1 MILLAAAVARPAPVP
16 RPAAVPK
23 PAAPAGEV
31 VDRIVARIEGD
42 IITLGEIREL
52 GAFQK
57 LTGRAIATEETL
69 LRQLIDQWI
78 VANDAAAARF
88 PQPDADDVDA
98 EVARLEH
105 TAGTSE
111 AFAPRLAALGL
122 TAKALRRMV
131 TRELYLE
138 RYLDYKFRPTVKT
151 DPQAIEVYY
160 RDTLLPQLKARNESS
175 PPIESVSEQIREV
188 LVQKDISRL
197 SEEWLAQ
204 TRAQIHVERMDA
216 GPAQLSVE
224 PPTPKPAPPPL
235 TVPEISPGVS
245 PGTTPAPAPAPPQPA
260 VTPSPSGP
268 TIKDLP

>member
-1 MILLAAAVARPAPVP
+1 MRSVGLFAMILLAATVA

-42 IITLGEIREL
+42 IITLGEVREL
-52 GAFQK
+52 GSFQK
-57 LTGRAIATEETL
+57 LTGRATATEETL

-160 RDTLLPQLKARNESS
+160 RDTLLPELKARNESS

-197 SEEWLAQ
+197 SEEWLVQ

-224 PPTPKPAPPPL
+224 PPTPKPAPPPV
-235 TVPEISPGVS
+235 TMPGVS
-245 PGTTPAPAPAPPQPA
+245 PGTTPAPAPAPPKPA
-260 VTPSPSGP
+260 VAPSLSGP
-268 TIKDLP
+268 TIKDLS